1 MDDSIETI
9 SVKVRGKNKNSAFL
23 IGAFC
28 QPSFDEKEKQCWSEK
43 FDRLIAKVY
52 VKWNGMIFIAGR
64 FNVNLSSDSGES
76 TQRYKQILHSFSL
89 K

>member
-9 SVKVRGKNKNSAFL
+9 SVKVRGKIKNSAFL
-23 IGAFC
+23 IGAFY